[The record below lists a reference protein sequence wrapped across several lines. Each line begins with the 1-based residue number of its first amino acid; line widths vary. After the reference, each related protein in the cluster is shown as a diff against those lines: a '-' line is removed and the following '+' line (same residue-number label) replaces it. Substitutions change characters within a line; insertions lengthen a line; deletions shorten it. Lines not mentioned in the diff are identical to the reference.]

1 MPNHELGQ
9 VTLLPAQLSRLA
21 SLAQELGKAIGVSQD
36 GSVLHVNTG
45 DSKFDIDASGNTLH
59 PPTQEKLL

>member
-1 MPNHELGQ
+1 VPNHELGQ

-36 GSVLHVNTG
+36 GSVLHINTG
-45 DSKFDIDASGNTLH
+45 ESKFDIDARGNTLH